1 MAEGRLPPAQSNIFI
16 IIILFLNYSVIM
28 KINYRT
34 VALFLATTLALS
46 SQASVPASAA
56 TNLGISTSHKTR
68 DCLSE
73 EEVADIICD
82 IIAHHIGWP
91 SGSVYLEDT
100 FEDLYVESIT
110 MLGIV
115 TDCSAEFD
123 VSYDSSIY
131 AGYLHRTVQS
141 FVEETYEMYINIYY
155 FEKK

>member
-1 MAEGRLPPAQSNIFI
+1 
-16 IIILFLNYSVIM
+16 
-28 KINYRT
+28 
-34 VALFLATTLALS
+34 
-46 SQASVPASAA
+46 
-56 TNLGISTSHKTR
+56 
-68 DCLSE
+68 
-73 EEVADIICD
+73 
-82 IIAHHIGWP
+82 
-91 SGSVYLEDT
+91 
-100 FEDLYVESIT
+100 